1 MNSLSAEEVLMGKV
15 QIDEWA
21 WDLIVEHYATIGDPS
36 PDDTKVMRYIL
47 DKESRRMA
55 RDAYSASVRLDKYS
69 VKTAK

>member
-1 MNSLSAEEVLMGKV
+1 MARV
-15 QIDEWA
+15 QIEDWV
-21 WDLIVEHYATIGDPS
+21 WDLIVEHYAAVKDPS